1 MYKLKHGDI
10 IKILPII
17 KKDGSFSTVEEL
29 NGFYIGGKVIYDTP
43 QNHLKTALKT
53 KAYQEGLYQG
63 GALAQGNYP
72 SKLQNTKI
80 ALCIYHE
87 NQIKFTL
94 VGKTLKDKLINSYQ
108 FDPRNNDHLK
118 INIKLIGSY
127 ISHLP
132 SFDNYIGHLPSFDN
146 CEVIQHQWD
155 KPNIDIDSQ
164 KDWLDWLKQNQPFFI
179 EDYIESRSVFNNID
193 TLKQEGLTDYIYQ
206 IIADSREKKINEVM
220 SSCETEI

>member
-1 MYKLKHGDI
+1 MYKLKDGDI

-17 KKDGSFSTVEEL
+17 KKDGSFSPVEEL
-29 NGFYIGGKVIYDTP
+29 RGFYIGGKVIYDTP
-43 QNHLKTALKT
+43 QNHLKLALRT
-53 KAYQEGLYQG
+53 KAHQEGSYQS
-63 GALAQGNYP
+63 A
-72 SKLQNTKI
+72 SESQNTKI

-94 VGKTLKDKLINSYQ
+94 VGKTLKDKLINSYL

-118 INIKLIGSY
+118 INIEMKHSSVGP
-127 ISHLP
+127 LP
-132 SFDNYIGHLPSFDN
+132 SFDK
-146 CEVIQHQWD
+146 CEVVQQDWNR
-155 KPNIDIDSQ
+155 PNIDIDNQ
-164 KDWLDWLKQNQPFFI
+164 EAWFEWLRNNQPFFI
-179 EDYIESRSVFNNID
+179 EDYVESRNVFNNID

>member
-1 MYKLKHGDI
+1 MYKLKDGDI

-17 KKDGSFSTVEEL
+17 KKDGSFSFVEEL
-29 NGFYIGGKVIYDTP
+29 RGFYIGGKIIYDTP
-43 QNHLKTALKT
+43 QNHLKLALKT
-53 KAYQEGLYQG
+53 KAYQEGAYQS
-63 GALAQGNYP
+63 A
-72 SKLQNTKI
+72 SESQNTKI

-87 NQIKFTL
+87 GQIKFTL
-94 VGKTLKDKLINSYQ
+94 VGKTIKDKLINSYQ

-127 ISHLP
+127 IGHLP

-146 CEVIQHQWD
+146 CEVIQQQWD
-155 KPNIDIDSQ
+155 KPNIDIDNQ
-164 KDWLDWLKQNQPFFI
+164 EAWFEWLRNNQPFFI